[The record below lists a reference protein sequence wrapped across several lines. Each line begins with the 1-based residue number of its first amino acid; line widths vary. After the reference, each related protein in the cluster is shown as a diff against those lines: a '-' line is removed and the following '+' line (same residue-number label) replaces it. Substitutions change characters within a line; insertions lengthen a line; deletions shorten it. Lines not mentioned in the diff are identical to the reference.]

1 MEVKRP
7 VEANPATA
15 CRRREPSAGDA
26 RRDGYRNTRIEQRRG
41 CVIGATAAFSER
53 SGPNSTVDSAS
64 VDIGNK
70 RVGLMSILLTLFRS
84 NVCWAKPNHAF
95 FYCQHSFAFF
105 FQRLVAMRPVERVQ
119 RRRAM
124 ARVAALG
131 MQRRNDVFKKA
142 LLLCCFF
149 FCDADMHAVA
159 HCSDVAAYASSPQ
172 RAPPVRQLK
181 IFYRPSLPK
190 ASHKQKCA
198 NLLRGFRPMRASACA
213 ANGMRCAPC
222 ARLDAG
228 DAANIFHRLHAISS
242 RPAHAR
248 NPTPRQSRRVRR
260 CRARMPLASARSS
273 NIGKGFDCE
282 RQPAPAGRVQRGRT
296 HAIGRRDRRAAIAT
310 QTKKWP
316 LQRAAI
322 RVCDGR
328 GAVSARRL
336 PAARRSRPATAG
348 R

>member
-15 CRRREPSAGDA
+15 CRRREPSAGNA

-105 FQRLVAMRPVERVQ
+105 FSTPRRDAPRRAGPKTPCDGARRCPWHAAAQ
-119 RRRAM
+119 RRFQKSTSF
-124 ARVAALG
+124 VL
-131 MQRRNDVFKKA
+131 
-142 LLLCCFF
+142 FF
-149 FCDADMHAVA
+149 FCDADMRAVA
-159 HCSDVAAYASSPQ
+159 HCSDVAAHASSPQ

-181 IFYRPSLPK
+181 IFYRPSLPE
-190 ASHKQKCA
+190 ASHRQKCA

-282 RQPAPAGRVQRGRT
+282 RQPASVGRAQIGRT
-296 HAIGRRDRRAAIAT
+296 HVIGRRDRRAATAT
-310 QTKKWP
+310 QAKKWP
-316 LQRAAI
+316 LQ
-322 RVCDGR
+322 
-328 GAVSARRL
+328 
-336 PAARRSRPATAG
+336 
-348 R
+348 